1 MNRLAAF
8 LSGML
13 VLIAIALPVSIAASN
28 DSPSHTVIVVV
39 GAGGTPEYLE
49 PFVEWSNLWKQA
61 CAEGGGRFHSV
72 GLNDGR
78 QPQAQLG
85 DGRPVKTIPRSFGPE
100 AATRS
105 DRMRLRE
112 LLAAES
118 QGDGPLWLVLIGH
131 GTYDGRT
138 ARFNLRGPDLTTEDL
153 VEWLAPIQRPVALI
167 NTASASAPFLTA
179 LSAPGRVIV
188 TATKSGFEQNYT
200 RFGRYLAEA
209 MAEPAA
215 DLDKDGQVSLLEAFL
230 TASHRT
236 QAFYQGQG
244 WLATEHALLD
254 DDGDGLGT
262 PADWFRG
269 IRPVR
274 QATGRANHDSPLLDG
289 YRAHQLHLIRSEIE
303 AAMPPDLRAERDR
316 LELEVMKL
324 RDTKGDLPE
333 AQYYTELETLLRQI
347 ARIYERSTGE

>member
-1 MNRLAAF
+1 MNGLVTFLAGVLA
-8 LSGML
+8 LS
-13 VLIAIALPVSIAASN
+13 AITSTARDAVPAQS
-28 DSPSHTVIVVV
+28 VIVVV
-39 GAGGTPEYLE
+39 GAPGMPEYLE
-49 PFVEWSNLWKQA
+49 QFAQWSDLWKTA
-61 CAEGGGRFHSV
+61 CSEGGGRFHCI
-72 GLNDGR
+72 GLNGSD
-78 QPQAQLG
+78 
-85 DGRPVKTIPRSFGPE
+85 DV
-100 AATRS
+100 S

-138 ARFNLRGPDLTTEDL
+138 ARFNLRGPDLTTDDL

-200 RFGRYLAEA
+200 RFGQYLAEA

-289 YRAHQLHLIRSEIE
+289 YRAHQLHLIRSDIE

-347 ARIYERSTGE
+347 ARIYERLDRQ

>member
-1 MNRLAAF
+1 MSRCVTF

-13 VLIAIALPVSIAASN
+13 VLIAIALPVSIGAN
-28 DSPSHTVIVVV
+28 DDSPSHTVIVVV
-39 GAGGTPEYLE
+39 GAPGMPVYLE
-49 PFVEWSNLWKQA
+49 RFAQWSDLWKTA
-61 CAEGGGRFHSV
+61 CAEGSGRFHCI
-72 GLNDGR
+72 GLNGSED
-78 QPQAQLG
+78 
-85 DGRPVKTIPRSFGPE
+85 V
-100 AATRS
+100 S

-138 ARFNLRGPDLTTEDL
+138 ARFNLRGPDLTTDDL

-188 TATKSGFEQNYT
+188 TATRSGFEQNYT

-236 QAFYQGQG
+236 QAFYQEQG
-244 WLATEHALLD
+244 WLATENALLD
-254 DDGDGLGT
+254 DNGDGLGT

-274 QATGRANHDSPLLDG
+274 QAAGRANHDSPPLDG

-316 LELEVMKL
+316 LELDVMKL
-324 RDTKGDLPE
+324 RDAKGDLSE